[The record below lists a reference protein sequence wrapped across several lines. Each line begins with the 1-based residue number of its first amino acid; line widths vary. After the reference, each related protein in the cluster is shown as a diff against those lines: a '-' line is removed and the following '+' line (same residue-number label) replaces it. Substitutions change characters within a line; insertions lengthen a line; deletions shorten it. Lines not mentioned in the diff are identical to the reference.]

1 LIISF
6 AVGSFVFIF
15 KGLAVKMLEK
25 GIRVNCVAPGP
36 VWTPLI
42 VSSYPKDEMN
52 QFGSDVSLEEI
63 TCQSS
68 MRKIE
73 MIFLPKKENWSP
85 WSSENIKSI
94 YAILFLFS
102 LQ

>member
-1 LIISF
+1 MITHFSISSLVS
-6 AVGSFVFIF
+6 AF

-52 QFGSDVSLEEI
+52 QFGDEVSLTE
-63 TCQSS
+63 T
-68 MRKIE
+68 
-73 MIFLPKKENWSP
+73 
-85 WSSENIKSI
+85 I
-94 YAILFLFS
+94 Y
-102 LQ
+102 